1 MPLPLCS
8 FVYFT
13 LLFLM
18 LLFFSGNFQKLQ
30 NRVCAAHVAYTFFV
44 RHSQSVRVAYAC
56 RLACTRLLRQIVCPS
71 STSHRIEPRL
81 SEQLPQSF
89 CHFLV
94 SHSHHYVRTSSL
106 IMLQECCVAKGYQGQ
121 ASHLEFFFFCISDNA
136 SRLSN
141 RKGSWSFVAHATHNF
156 LFKCVSLFRDFP

>member
-1 MPLPLCS
+1 
-8 FVYFT
+8 
-13 LLFLM
+13 M
-18 LLFFSGNFQKLQ
+18 LHT
-30 NRVCAAHVAYTFFV
+30 RFFV

-56 RLACTRLLRQIVCPS
+56 RLACTRLLRQIEFAR
-71 STSHRIEPRL
+71 HRHPIGLRRVFQ
-81 SEQLPQSF
+81 SNCHSF

-141 RKGSWSFVAHATHNF
+141 RKGSWSFVAHASHNF